1 MIQFSINFT
10 VRNPLFLGNKKKSSV
25 KHKKHIEIILTCR
38 RCCYYYYYYYYYYY
52 AQCCSCYKPK
62 YKANLEEY
70 CIYQQDA
77 KK

>member
-38 RCCYYYYYYYYYYY
+38 RCYYY
-52 AQCCSCYKPK
+52 
-62 YKANLEEY
+62 
-70 CIYQQDA
+70 
-77 KK
+77 